1 MKIKAKLLKDYI
13 KTVSKIDNEPC
24 LNIRK
29 DGMNTISVD
38 PAHVSIISVNV
49 PASDDLVIT
58 EEPTSF
64 CIDAKQFDKYI
75 GAFQAN
81 SMLDF
86 TADGETCRV
95 SDGKIKF
102 TARLIAQKDSP
113 KVPRLTL
120 PATAT
125 IPTKDVKAVMSA
137 KYDNIK
143 LSTNNGVFTVSA
155 GDENDSIEVVNKTDF
170 KESAKAQYPSDYMVN
185 ALLGESM
192 TVQFGNDLPVMI
204 TPDVEGMEVSL
215 LIAPRIEND

>member
-1 MKIKAKLLKDYI
+1 MKIKAKLLKSYI
-13 KTVSKIDNEPC
+13 KAVSKLDNEPC

-58 EEPTSF
+58 EEPISF
-64 CIDAKQFDKYI
+64 CIDSKQFDKYLGSYKADSI
-75 GAFQAN
+75 
-81 SMLDF
+81 LDF
-86 TADGETCRV
+86 TADGETCKV

-102 TARLIAQKDSP
+102 TARLLTQKDSP

-137 KYDNIK
+137 KYDTIK
-143 LSTNNGVFTVSA
+143 VSANNGIFTVSA
-155 GDENDSIEVVNKTDF
+155 GDESDSIEVTNQTEF
-170 KESAKAQYPSDYMVN
+170 KESAKAQYPSDYLAN
-185 ALLGESM
+185 ALLGEEL
-192 TVQFGNDLPVMI
+192 TINFGDDLPCLI
-204 TPDVEGMEVSL
+204 TPEVEGMEVTL